1 MEELLN
7 NQGLLTESVITS
19 SAYNIDALII
29 QWIAKIDPSSPVLL
43 FLHEQIVITQANLVN
58 VLGTMKEGVVSALHT
73 MPNWSPG
80 MMYDFIPTSAGVY
93 VFEAL
98 NSGAKYVG
106 SAVNL
111 FDRTWGHFYD
121 YKAGKVEGMHKW
133 VKDAGGLHNLKWSI
147 LYLVPN
153 FKWDFFQQFPCH
165 TLTYAE
171 YMLLGTLSGFMVRV
185 LEKSLLLNHSFG
197 LNRTTAVSFKSA
209 HYKKGS
215 PVDIIGHECNT
226 VLASC
231 HSLGAARY
239 ALGTK
244 SISAPKWH
252 LINQTVIKDSNYPVD
267 VMIKAHRKAPK

>member
-1 MEELLN
+1 
-7 NQGLLTESVITS
+7 
-19 SAYNIDALII
+19 
-29 QWIAKIDPSSPVLL
+29 
-43 FLHEQIVITQANLVN
+43 
-58 VLGTMKEGVVSALHT
+58 
-73 MPNWSPG
+73 
-80 MMYDFIPTSAGVY
+80 
-93 VFEAL
+93 
-98 NSGAKYVG
+98 
-106 SAVNL
+106 
-111 FDRTWGHFYD
+111 
-121 YKAGKVEGMHKW
+121 MHKW
-133 VKDAGGLHNLKWSI
+133 VTDAGGLHNLKWSI
-147 LYLVPN
+147 LYLAPN

-197 LNRTTAVSFKSA
+197 LNRTTAVSFKST

-244 SISAPKWH
+244 SRSAPKLH
-252 LINQTVIKDSNYPVD
+252 LINQTVIKEFDDASRSSPDWACLTKGSNYPVD
-267 VMIKAHRKAPK
+267 VMIKAHRKAPKQSPLKVEGIRRYRPLV